1 MESNI
6 FSVLLTRIN
15 DRKQHI
21 EQGLATGGAK
31 NFEDYCRLVGE
42 YAALSDT
49 EADIKELEK
58 RYIDL

>member
-6 FSVLLTRIN
+6 FSVLLHRIN
-15 DRKQHI
+15 ERKQHI
-21 EQGLATGGAK
+21 EQGLAAGGAK

-42 YAALSDT
+42 YAALNDT

>member
-6 FSVLLTRIN
+6 FELLLRRIN
-15 DRKQHI
+15 ERKQHI

-58 RYIDL
+58 RYIEL

>member
-6 FSVLLTRIN
+6 FEVLLRHIGE
-15 DRKQHI
+15 RKQHI

-58 RYIDL
+58 RYIEL